1 MSSTSTQTVNDRE
14 QAVAALQKSLEI
26 YLKTISSVPECNCA
40 TKLSAGCWSI
50 VEVAEHV
57 AVAEHGM
64 FRSIEMSTQKT
75 TPPDFALDQKILAGG
90 TNREVKR
97 MAPERAHPKGRWKTL
112 AECAEA
118 FRQARVR
125 TIEFA
130 KSAEGLR
137 RKLVQHPLLG
147 AVDAHQCLLIM
158 AGHAERH
165 ALQIEEIKNSEAYN
179 SAAAH

>member
-1 MSSTSTQTVNDRE
+1 MSTSSTQTASDRQ
-14 QAVAALQKSLEI
+14 QAVAALQKSLDT

-40 TKLSAGCWSI
+40 AKLSDGCWSI
-50 VEVAEHV
+50 IEVAEHV

-64 FRSIEMSTQKT
+64 FRSIEISTEKT
-75 TPPDFALDQKILAGG
+75 APPDYALDQKILAGG
-90 TNREVKR
+90 TNREIKR

-130 KSAEGLR
+130 KTAEGLR
-137 RKLVQHPLLG
+137 GKLVQHPLLG
-147 AVDAHQCLLIM
+147 PVDAHQCLLIM